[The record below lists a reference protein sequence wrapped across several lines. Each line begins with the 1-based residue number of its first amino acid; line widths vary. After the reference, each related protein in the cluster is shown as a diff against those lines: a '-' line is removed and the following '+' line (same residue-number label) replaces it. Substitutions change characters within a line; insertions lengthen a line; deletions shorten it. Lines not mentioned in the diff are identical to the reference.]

1 MNDHDIFEAAFRRN
15 SSKRKSQ
22 LLPYF
27 VAHRDFQPEYR
38 EPSSSPEQP
47 EPFHITVSN
56 KRQRTRS
63 SPNIGRKV
71 SRGARRRHGNSG
83 LATSKGSSSS
93 IVLHVIQLICDIDFR
108 KQESLP
114 VDASR
119 SNREKSTTPPSARFK
134 TGDDS
139 IYKRGNY
146 TLRYT
151 IARRRISKGE
161 SVYSSRTPGLA
172 AGRTKR

>member
-83 LATSKGSSSS
+83 LATSK
-93 IVLHVIQLICDIDFR
+93 DFR